1 MLTFE
6 DSFEV
11 KTTPERA
18 YGQVTDMETLVKL
31 VPDLISHEKINDNEM
46 KLTAKAG
53 VSFIKGKF
61 DLILDIT
68 DKEENKSITLKGRG
82 NGSGASVDFTLNFEF
97 SGMGD
102 QTKVDWKAEMNV
114 VGTAASMGARMMKS
128 AAQKY
133 IIKLVASYKKALEEE
148 PVQ

>member
-11 KTTPERA
+11 KTTPENA
-18 YGQVTDMETLVKL
+18 YSQVADMEALVKL
-31 VPDLISHEKINDNEM
+31 VPDLISHEKVSDTEM

-68 DKEENKSITLKGRG
+68 DKTENQEITLKGRG
-82 NGSGASVDFTLNFEF
+82 NGSGASVDFTLNFMF
-97 SGMGD
+97 TGD
-102 QTKVDWKAEMNV
+102 GDITKVEWKAEMNV

-128 AAQKY
+128 ASQKY
-133 IIKLVASYKKALEEE
+133 ITKLVKSYKKALEGEAAE
-148 PVQ
+148 

>member
-11 KTTPERA
+11 KTTPENA
-18 YGQVTDMETLVKL
+18 YSQVADMEELVKL
-31 VPDLISHEKINDNEM
+31 VPDLISHEQVSETEM

-61 DLILDIT
+61 DLILDVT
-68 DKEENKSITLKGRG
+68 DKTENREITLKGRG
-82 NGSGASVDFTLNFEF
+82 NGSGASVDFTLNFRF
-97 SGMGD
+97 TGD
-102 QTKVDWKAEMNV
+102 GDITKVDWKAEMNV

-128 AAQKY
+128 ASQKY
-133 IIKLVASYKKALEEE
+133 ITKLVKSYKNALEGETVE
-148 PVQ
+148 